1 MEVIRMRALYTWGCA
16 AALWLVASMTVS
28 ASTLTVGMS
37 GSEVTSLQ
45 NDLVAAGYLA
55 RTVDGDYGSTTKEA
69 VALFQ
74 KAKGLPVTGKAD
86 DETRAAIE
94 RAAGQGYRPGG
105 GVVYAEGNRGS
116 MISDMQ
122 VRLQAAGYLKGGIDG
137 VYGGDTTSAVR
148 NFQKDHGI
156 PVSGVIDE
164 MTYAALRNVD
174 ASSAPA
180 PAASSST
187 DYNEAGGSMYSIGD
201 SGSQVTSI
209 QRKLKK
215 MGYLDGS
222 VDGIYGSDTSSAVKS
237 FQRDQGLSA
246 TGMVD
251 GDTLSALTSAYA
263 SQSGESVLEPGDS
276 GSNVVK
282 LQNKL
287 LLHGYNP
294 GSVDGVYG
302 EGTAEAVREL
312 QAEENLATTG
322 IADSD
327 VWDRLDSA
335 PGFTGNYKKVFHMKA
350 TAYTPWDGDGRGRT
364 AMGGYAG
371 KGHAAVD
378 PNIIPLGSEVYI
390 EGYGYA
396 ICDDIGGAIKG
407 NIIDVGVDN
416 YDQAVKW
423 GMKPTVNV
431 YLIR

>member
-1 MEVIRMRALYTWGCA
+1 MRALYTWGCA
-16 AALWLVASMTVS
+16 AAIWLVASLTAS
-28 ASTLTVGMS
+28 AQTLSVGMS

-74 KAKGLPVTGKAD
+74 KAKGLPVTGRAD
-86 DETRAAIE
+86 DSTRAAIE
-94 RAAGQGYRPGG
+94 RAAGAGYRPGG

-137 VYGGDTTSAVR
+137 VYGEDTTNAVR
-148 NFQKDHGI
+148 AFQKAKGI
-156 PVSGVIDE
+156 PVSGAIDE
-164 MTYAALRNVD
+164 MTYSALRNVD
-174 ASSAPA
+174 ASSAPS
-180 PAASSST
+180 ASYEESGEGENSS
-187 DYNEAGGSMYSIGD
+187 AGGSLYSIGD
-201 SGSQVTSI
+201 SGSDVSSI

-215 MGYLDGS
+215 MGYLDGA
-222 VDGIYGSDTSSAVKS
+222 VDGIYGGDTASAVKA
-237 FQRDQGLSA
+237 FQSDEGLSA
-246 TGMVD
+246 TGMVN
-251 GDTLSALTSAYA
+251 GDTLSRITFEYA
-263 SQSGESVLEPGDS
+263 AQSGETVLSLGDS
-276 GSNVVK
+276 GKKVIR

-294 GSVDGVYG
+294 GSVDGIYG
-302 EGTAEAVREL
+302 EGTAAAVRQL
-312 QAEENLATTG
+312 QSEENLARTG
-322 IADSD
+322 IADGD
-327 VWDRLDSA
+327 VWDRLDNA
-335 PGFTGNYKKVFHMKA
+335 PRFTGNYKKVFHMEA
-350 TAYTPWDGDGRGRT
+350 TAYTPNDGDGRGRT

-396 ICDDIGGAIKG
+396 ICDDIGGAIHG

-416 YDQAVKW
+416 YDQAYKW
-423 GMKPTVNV
+423 GMKPKVNV

>member
-1 MEVIRMRALYTWGCA
+1 MRALYTWGCA
-16 AALWLVASMTVS
+16 AAIWLVASLTAS
-28 ASTLTVGMS
+28 AQTLTVGMS

-74 KAKGLPVTGKAD
+74 KAKGLPVTGRAD
-86 DETRAAIE
+86 DSTRAAIA
-94 RAAGQGYRPGG
+94 RAAGAGYRPGG

-137 VYGGDTTSAVR
+137 VYGADTTNAVKA
-148 NFQKDHGI
+148 FQKAKGI
-156 PVSGVIDE
+156 PVSGAIDE
-164 MTYAALRNVD
+164 MTYSALRNVD
-174 ASSAPA
+174 SSSPSYESSGGEEGSSASRG
-180 PAASSST
+180 ASL
-187 DYNEAGGSMYSIGD
+187 YIIGD
-201 SGSQVTSI
+201 SGSEVSSI

-222 VDGIYGSDTSSAVKS
+222 VDGIYGGDTASAVKA
-237 FQRDQGLSA
+237 FQDDEGLST

-251 GDTLSALTSAYA
+251 GDTLARITSEYA
-263 SQSGESVLEPGDS
+263 AQSGETVLSPGDS
-276 GSNVVK
+276 GKKVIR

-302 EGTAEAVREL
+302 EGTAEAVRRL
-312 QAEENLATTG
+312 QAEENLARTG
-322 IADSD
+322 IADDD

-335 PGFTGNYKKVFHMKA
+335 PRFTGNYKKVFHMEA
-350 TAYTPWDGDGRGRT
+350 TAYTPNDGDGRGRT

-396 ICDDIGGAIKG
+396 ICDDIGGAIHG

-416 YDQAVKW
+416 YDQAYKW
-423 GMKPTVNV
+423 GLKPKVNV

>member
-1 MEVIRMRALYTWGCA
+1 MRALYTWGCA
-16 AALWLVASMTVS
+16 AAIWLVASLTAS
-28 ASTLTVGMS
+28 AQTLTVGMS

-45 NDLVAAGYLA
+45 NDLVVAGYLA

-74 KAKGLPVTGKAD
+74 KAKGLPVTGRAD
-86 DETRAAIE
+86 DSTRAAIA
-94 RAAGQGYRPGG
+94 RAAGAGYRPGG

-122 VRLQAAGYLKGGIDG
+122 VRLQAAGYLKGGVDG
-137 VYGGDTTSAVR
+137 VYGADTTNAVKA
-148 NFQKDHGI
+148 FQKAKGI
-156 PVSGVIDE
+156 PVSGAIDE
-164 MTYAALRNVD
+164 MTYSALRNVD
-174 ASSAPA
+174 SSSPSYESSGGEEGSSASRG
-180 PAASSST
+180 ASL
-187 DYNEAGGSMYSIGD
+187 YIIGD
-201 SGSQVTSI
+201 SGSEVSSI

-222 VDGIYGSDTSSAVKS
+222 ADGIYGGDTASAVKA
-237 FQRDQGLSA
+237 FQDDEGLSA

-251 GDTLSALTSAYA
+251 GDTLARITSEYA
-263 SQSGESVLEPGDS
+263 AQRGETVLSPGDS
-276 GSNVVK
+276 GKKVIR

-302 EGTAEAVREL
+302 EGTAEAVRRL
-312 QAEENLATTG
+312 QAEENLARTG
-322 IADSD
+322 IADGD

-335 PGFTGNYKKVFHMKA
+335 PRFTGNYKKVFHMEA
-350 TAYTPWDGDGRGRT
+350 TAYTPNDGDGRGRT

-396 ICDDIGGAIKG
+396 ICDDIGGAIHG

-416 YDQAVKW
+416 YDQAYKW
-423 GMKPTVNV
+423 GMKPKVNV

>member
-1 MEVIRMRALYTWGCA
+1 MRALYTWGCA
-16 AALWLVASMTVS
+16 AAIWLVASLTAS
-28 ASTLTVGMS
+28 AQTLTVGMS

-45 NDLVAAGYLA
+45 NDLVVAGYLA

-74 KAKGLPVTGKAD
+74 KAKGLPVTGRAD
-86 DETRAAIE
+86 DSTRAAIA
-94 RAAGQGYRPGG
+94 RAAGAGYRPGG

-122 VRLQAAGYLKGGIDG
+122 VRLQAAGYLKGGVDG
-137 VYGGDTTSAVR
+137 VYGADTTNAVKA
-148 NFQKDHGI
+148 FQKAKGI
-156 PVSGVIDE
+156 PVSGAIDE
-164 MTYAALRNVD
+164 MTYSALRNVD
-174 ASSAPA
+174 SSSPSYESSGGEEGSSASRG
-180 PAASSST
+180 ASL
-187 DYNEAGGSMYSIGD
+187 YIIGD
-201 SGSQVTSI
+201 SGSEVSSI

-222 VDGIYGSDTSSAVKS
+222 ADGIYGGDTASAVKA
-237 FQRDQGLSA
+237 FQDDEGLSA

-251 GDTLSALTSAYA
+251 GDTLARITSEYA
-263 SQSGESVLEPGDS
+263 AQRGETVLSPGDS
-276 GSNVVK
+276 GKKVIR

-302 EGTAEAVREL
+302 EGTAEAVRRL
-312 QAEENLATTG
+312 QAEENLARTG
-322 IADSD
+322 IADGD

-335 PGFTGNYKKVFHMKA
+335 PRFTGNYKKVFHMEA
-350 TAYTPWDGDGRGRT
+350 TAYTPNDGDGRGRT
-364 AMGGYAG
+364 AMGGYTG

-396 ICDDIGGAIKG
+396 ICDDIGGAIHG

-416 YDQAVKW
+416 YDQAYKW
-423 GMKPTVNV
+423 GLKPKVNV

>member
-1 MEVIRMRALYTWGCA
+1 MRALYTWGCA
-16 AALWLVASMTVS
+16 AAIWLVASLTAS
-28 ASTLTVGMS
+28 AQTLTVGMS

-74 KAKGLPVTGKAD
+74 KAKGLPVTGRAD
-86 DETRAAIE
+86 DDIRAAIE
-94 RAAGQGYRPGG
+94 RAAGAGYRPGG

-137 VYGGDTTSAVR
+137 VYGADTTNAVKA
-148 NFQKDHGI
+148 FQKAKGI
-156 PVSGVIDE
+156 PVSGAIDE
-164 MTYAALRNVD
+164 MTYSALRNVD
-174 ASSAPA
+174 SSSPSYESSGGEEGSSASRG
-180 PAASSST
+180 ASL
-187 DYNEAGGSMYSIGD
+187 YIIGD
-201 SGSQVTSI
+201 SGSEVSSI

-222 VDGIYGSDTSSAVKS
+222 VDGIYGGDTASAVKA
-237 FQRDQGLSA
+237 FQDDEGLSS

-251 GDTLSALTSAYA
+251 GDTLACITSEYA
-263 SQSGESVLEPGDS
+263 AQSGETVLSPGDS
-276 GSNVVK
+276 GKKVIR

-302 EGTAEAVREL
+302 EGTAEAVRRL
-312 QAEENLATTG
+312 QAEENLARTG
-322 IADSD
+322 IADGD

-335 PGFTGNYKKVFHMKA
+335 PRFTGNYKKVFHMEA
-350 TAYTPWDGDGRGRT
+350 TAYTPNDGDGRGRT

-396 ICDDIGGAIKG
+396 ICDDIGGAIHG

-416 YDQAVKW
+416 YDQAYKW
-423 GMKPTVNV
+423 GLKPKVNV

>member
-1 MEVIRMRALYTWGCA
+1 MRALYTWGCA
-16 AALWLVASMTVS
+16 AAIWLVASLTAS
-28 ASTLTVGMS
+28 AQTLSVGMS

-74 KAKGLPVTGKAD
+74 KAKGLPVTGMAD
-86 DETRAAIE
+86 DSTRAAIE
-94 RAAGQGYRPGG
+94 RAAGAGYRPGG

-137 VYGGDTTSAVR
+137 VYGEDTTNAVR
-148 NFQKDHGI
+148 AFQKAKGI
-156 PVSGVIDE
+156 PVSGAIDE
-164 MTYAALRNVD
+164 MTYSALRNVD
-174 ASSAPA
+174 ASSAPSA
-180 PAASSST
+180 SYEESGEGESSS
-187 DYNEAGGSMYSIGD
+187 AGSGSLYSIGD
-201 SGSQVTSI
+201 SGSDVSSI

-215 MGYLDGS
+215 MGYLDGA
-222 VDGIYGSDTSSAVKS
+222 VDGIYGGDTASAVKA
-237 FQRDQGLSA
+237 FQSDEGLSA
-246 TGMVD
+246 TGMVN
-251 GDTLSALTSAYA
+251 GDTLSRITSEYA
-263 SQSGESVLEPGDS
+263 AQSGETVLSLGDS
-276 GSNVVK
+276 GKKVIR

-302 EGTAEAVREL
+302 EGTAEAVRQL
-312 QAEENLATTG
+312 QSEENLARTG
-322 IADSD
+322 IADGD
-327 VWDRLDSA
+327 VWDRLDNA
-335 PGFTGNYKKVFHMKA
+335 PRFTGNYKKVFHMEA
-350 TAYTPWDGDGRGRT
+350 TAYTPNDGDGRGRT

-396 ICDDIGGAIKG
+396 ICDDIGGAIHG

-416 YDQAVKW
+416 YDQAYKW
-423 GMKPTVNV
+423 GMKPKVNV

>member
-1 MEVIRMRALYTWGCA
+1 MRALYTWGCA
-16 AALWLVASMTVS
+16 AAIWLVASLTAS
-28 ASTLTVGMS
+28 AQTLTVGMS

-74 KAKGLPVTGKAD
+74 KAKGLPVTGRAD
-86 DETRAAIE
+86 DDTRAAIE
-94 RAAGQGYRPGG
+94 RAAGAGYRPGG

-137 VYGGDTTSAVR
+137 VYGADTTNAVKA
-148 NFQKDHGI
+148 FQKAKGI
-156 PVSGVIDE
+156 PVSGAIDE
-164 MTYAALRNVD
+164 MTYSALRNVD
-174 ASSAPA
+174 SSSASYESSGGEEGSS
-180 PAASSST
+180 ASRGASL
-187 DYNEAGGSMYSIGD
+187 YIIGD
-201 SGSQVTSI
+201 SGSEVSSI

-222 VDGIYGSDTSSAVKS
+222 ADGIYGGDTASAVKA
-237 FQRDQGLSA
+237 FQDDEGLSA

-251 GDTLSALTSAYA
+251 GDTLARITSEYA
-263 SQSGESVLEPGDS
+263 AQRGETVLSPGDS
-276 GSNVVK
+276 GKKVIR

-302 EGTAEAVREL
+302 EGTAEAVRRL
-312 QAEENLATTG
+312 QAEENLARTG
-322 IADSD
+322 IADGD

-335 PGFTGNYKKVFHMKA
+335 PRFTGNYKKVFHMEA
-350 TAYTPWDGDGRGRT
+350 TAYIPNDGDGRGRT

-396 ICDDIGGAIKG
+396 ICDDIGGAIHG

-416 YDQAVKW
+416 YDQAYKW
-423 GMKPTVNV
+423 GLKPKVNV

>member
-1 MEVIRMRALYTWGCA
+1 MRALYTWGCA
-16 AALWLVASMTVS
+16 AAIWLVASLTAS
-28 ASTLTVGMS
+28 AQTLTVGMS

-74 KAKGLPVTGKAD
+74 KAKGLPVTGRAD
-86 DETRAAIE
+86 DSTRAAIA
-94 RAAGQGYRPGG
+94 RAAGAGYRPGG

-137 VYGGDTTSAVR
+137 VYGADTTNAVKA
-148 NFQKDHGI
+148 FQKAKGI
-156 PVSGVIDE
+156 PVSGAIDE
-164 MTYAALRNVD
+164 MTYSALRNVD
-174 ASSAPA
+174 
-180 PAASSST
+180 SSSPS
-187 DYNEAGGSMYSIGD
+187 YESSGGEEGSPASRGASLYIIGD
-201 SGSQVTSI
+201 SGSEVSSI

-222 VDGIYGSDTSSAVKS
+222 VDGIYGGDTASAVKA
-237 FQRDQGLSA
+237 FQDDEGLSA

-251 GDTLSALTSAYA
+251 GDTLARITSEYA
-263 SQSGESVLEPGDS
+263 AQSGETVLSPGDS
-276 GSNVVK
+276 GKKVIR

-302 EGTAEAVREL
+302 EGTAEAVRRL
-312 QAEENLATTG
+312 QAEENLARTG
-322 IADSD
+322 IADGD

-335 PGFTGNYKKVFHMKA
+335 PRFTGNYKKVFHMEA
-350 TAYTPWDGDGRGRT
+350 TAYTPNDGDGRGRT

-396 ICDDIGGAIKG
+396 ICDDIGGAIHG

-416 YDQAVKW
+416 YDQAYKW
-423 GMKPTVNV
+423 GLKPKVNV

>member
-1 MEVIRMRALYTWGCA
+1 MRALYTWGCA
-16 AALWLVASMTVS
+16 AAIWLVASLTAS
-28 ASTLTVGMS
+28 AQTLTVGMS

-45 NDLVAAGYLA
+45 NDLVVAGYLA

-74 KAKGLPVTGKAD
+74 KAKGLPVTGRAD
-86 DETRAAIE
+86 DSTRAAIA
-94 RAAGQGYRPGG
+94 RAAGAGYRPGG

-122 VRLQAAGYLKGGIDG
+122 VRLQAAGYLKGGVDG
-137 VYGGDTTSAVR
+137 VYGADTTNAVKA
-148 NFQKDHGI
+148 FQKAKGI
-156 PVSGVIDE
+156 PVSGAIDE
-164 MTYAALRNVD
+164 MTYSALRNVD
-174 ASSAPA
+174 SSSPSNESSGGEEGSSASRG
-180 PAASSST
+180 ASL
-187 DYNEAGGSMYSIGD
+187 YIIGD
-201 SGSQVTSI
+201 SGSEVSSI

-222 VDGIYGSDTSSAVKS
+222 ADGIYGGDTASAVKA
-237 FQRDQGLSA
+237 FQDDEGLSA

-251 GDTLSALTSAYA
+251 GDTLARITSEYA
-263 SQSGESVLEPGDS
+263 AQRGETVLSPGDS
-276 GSNVVK
+276 GKKVIR

-302 EGTAEAVREL
+302 EGTAEAVRRL
-312 QAEENLATTG
+312 QAEENLARTG
-322 IADSD
+322 IADGD

-335 PGFTGNYKKVFHMKA
+335 PRFTGNYKKVFHMEA
-350 TAYTPWDGDGRGRT
+350 TAYTPNDGDGRGRT

-396 ICDDIGGAIKG
+396 ICDDIGGAIHG

-416 YDQAVKW
+416 YDQAYKW
-423 GMKPTVNV
+423 GMKPKVNV

>member
-1 MEVIRMRALYTWGCA
+1 MRALYTWGCA
-16 AALWLVASMTVS
+16 AAIWLVASLTAS
-28 ASTLTVGMS
+28 AQTLTVGMS

-45 NDLVAAGYLA
+45 NDLVVAGYLA

-74 KAKGLPVTGKAD
+74 KAKGLPVTGRAD
-86 DETRAAIE
+86 DSTRAAIA
-94 RAAGQGYRPGG
+94 RAAGAGYRPGG

-122 VRLQAAGYLKGGIDG
+122 VRLQTAGYLKGGVDG
-137 VYGGDTTSAVR
+137 VYGADTTNAVKA
-148 NFQKDHGI
+148 FQKAKGI
-156 PVSGVIDE
+156 PVSGAIDE
-164 MTYAALRNVD
+164 MTYSALRNVD
-174 ASSAPA
+174 SSSPSYESSGGEEGSSASRG
-180 PAASSST
+180 ASL
-187 DYNEAGGSMYSIGD
+187 YIIGD
-201 SGSQVTSI
+201 SGSEVSSI

-222 VDGIYGSDTSSAVKS
+222 ADGIYGGDTASAVKA
-237 FQRDQGLSA
+237 FQDDEGLSA

-251 GDTLSALTSAYA
+251 GDTLARITSEYA
-263 SQSGESVLEPGDS
+263 AQRGETVLSPGDS
-276 GSNVVK
+276 GKKVIR

-302 EGTAEAVREL
+302 EGTAEAVRRL
-312 QAEENLATTG
+312 QAEENLARTG
-322 IADSD
+322 IADGD

-335 PGFTGNYKKVFHMKA
+335 PRFTGNYKKVFHMEA
-350 TAYTPWDGDGRGRT
+350 TAYTPNDGDGRGRT
-364 AMGGYAG
+364 AMGGYTG

-396 ICDDIGGAIKG
+396 ICDDIGGAIHG

-416 YDQAVKW
+416 YDQAYKW
-423 GMKPTVNV
+423 GLKPKVNV

>member
-1 MEVIRMRALYTWGCA
+1 MRALYTWGCA
-16 AALWLVASMTVS
+16 AAIWLVASLTAS
-28 ASTLTVGMS
+28 AQTLTVGMS

-45 NDLVAAGYLA
+45 NDLVVAGYLA

-74 KAKGLPVTGKAD
+74 KAKGLPVTGRAD
-86 DETRAAIE
+86 DSTRAAIA
-94 RAAGQGYRPGG
+94 RAAGAGYRPGG

-122 VRLQAAGYLKGGIDG
+122 VRLQAAGYLKGGVDG
-137 VYGGDTTSAVR
+137 VYGADTTNAVKA
-148 NFQKDHGI
+148 FQKAKGI
-156 PVSGVIDE
+156 PVSGAIDE
-164 MTYAALRNVD
+164 MTYSALRNVD
-174 ASSAPA
+174 SSSASYESSGGEEGSS
-180 PAASSST
+180 ASRGASL
-187 DYNEAGGSMYSIGD
+187 YIIGD
-201 SGSQVTSI
+201 SGSEVSSI

-222 VDGIYGSDTSSAVKS
+222 ADGIYGGDTASAVKA
-237 FQRDQGLSA
+237 FQDDEGLSA

-251 GDTLSALTSAYA
+251 GDTLARITSEYA
-263 SQSGESVLEPGDS
+263 AQRGETVLSPGDS
-276 GSNVVK
+276 GKKVIR

-302 EGTAEAVREL
+302 EGTAEAVRRL
-312 QAEENLATTG
+312 QAEENLARTG
-322 IADSD
+322 IADGD

-335 PGFTGNYKKVFHMKA
+335 PRFTGNYKKVFHMEA
-350 TAYTPWDGDGRGRT
+350 TAYTPNDGDGRGRT

-396 ICDDIGGAIKG
+396 ICDDIGGAIHG

-416 YDQAVKW
+416 YDQAYKW
-423 GMKPTVNV
+423 GMKPKVNV

>member
-1 MEVIRMRALYTWGCA
+1 MRALYTWGCA
-16 AALWLVASMTVS
+16 AAIWLVASMTVS
-28 ASTLTVGMS
+28 AETLTVGMS

-86 DETRAAIE
+86 DSTRAAIE

-137 VYGGDTTSAVR
+137 VYGDDTTRAVR
-148 NFQKDHGI
+148 NFQKDRGI

-174 ASSAPA
+174 GSSAPA
-180 PAASSST
+180 PAPSSSSEET
-187 DYNEAGGSMYSIGD
+187 SADGSMYSIGD
-201 SGSQVTSI
+201 SGAEVTSI

-215 MGYLDGS
+215 MGYLDGG
-222 VDGIYGSDTSSAVKS
+222 VDGIYGGDTSSAVKA
-237 FQRDQGLSA
+237 FQRDQELSA

-251 GDTLSALTSAYA
+251 GDTLSTLTSAYA
-263 SQSGESVLEPGDS
+263 SYSGESVLEPGDS
-276 GSNVVK
+276 GSKVIK

-294 GSVDGVYG
+294 GSVDGIYG
-302 EGTAEAVREL
+302 AGTEEAVKEF
-312 QAEENLATTG
+312 QVEQNLAMTG

-335 PGFTGNYKKVFHMKA
+335 PGFTGDYKRVYHMKA

-364 AMGGYAG
+364 AMGGYSG

-396 ICDDIGGAIKG
+396 ICDDIGGAIYG

>member
-1 MEVIRMRALYTWGCA
+1 MRALYTWGCA
-16 AALWLVASMTVS
+16 AAIWLVASLTAS
-28 ASTLTVGMS
+28 AQTLTVGMS

-45 NDLVAAGYLA
+45 NDLVVAGYLA

-74 KAKGLPVTGKAD
+74 KAKGLPVTGRAD
-86 DETRAAIE
+86 DSTRAAIA
-94 RAAGQGYRPGG
+94 RAAGAGYRPGG

-122 VRLQAAGYLKGGIDG
+122 VRLQAAGYLKGGVDG
-137 VYGGDTTSAVR
+137 VYGADTTNAVKA
-148 NFQKDHGI
+148 FQKAKGI
-156 PVSGVIDE
+156 PVSGAIDE
-164 MTYAALRNVD
+164 MTYSALRNVD
-174 ASSAPA
+174 SSSPSYESSGGEEGSSASRG
-180 PAASSST
+180 ASL
-187 DYNEAGGSMYSIGD
+187 YIIGD
-201 SGSQVTSI
+201 SGSEVSSI

-222 VDGIYGSDTSSAVKS
+222 ADGIYGGDTASAVKA
-237 FQRDQGLSA
+237 FQDDEGLSA

-251 GDTLSALTSAYA
+251 GDTLARITSEYA
-263 SQSGESVLEPGDS
+263 AQRGETVLSPGDS
-276 GSNVVK
+276 GKKVIR

-302 EGTAEAVREL
+302 EGTAEAVRRL
-312 QAEENLATTG
+312 QAEENLARTG
-322 IADSD
+322 IADGD

-335 PGFTGNYKKVFHMKA
+335 PRFTGNYKKVFHMEA
-350 TAYTPWDGDGRGRT
+350 TAYTPNDGDGRGRT

-396 ICDDIGGAIKG
+396 ICDDIGGAIHG

-416 YDQAVKW
+416 YDQAYKW
-423 GMKPTVNV
+423 GLKPKVNV